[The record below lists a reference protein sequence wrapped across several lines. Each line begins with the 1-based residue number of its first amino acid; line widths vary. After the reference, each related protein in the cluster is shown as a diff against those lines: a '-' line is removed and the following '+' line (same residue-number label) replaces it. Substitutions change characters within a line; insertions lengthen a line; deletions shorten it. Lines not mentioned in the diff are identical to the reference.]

1 MKCPS
6 CGADNAAGL
15 RFCKRCWRSFEEERR
30 EAPRP
35 AAPPAKRETPPSRRP
50 LFGVPYA
57 EDDDADTGERGVD
70 WVAPPLGALAPVAG
84 QVHSDA
90 RDGAEKPYGEAEAG
104 PSPRAVLSFVLGLL
118 SIVLFCLSFIT
129 VPIDLS
135 ALVLGLS
142 ELKAINGGV
151 RPRAGRGFAVAG
163 VVLSAFALVV
173 KVFLFFT

>member
-1 MKCPS
+1 
-6 CGADNAAGL
+6 
-15 RFCKRCWRSFEEERR
+15 
-30 EAPRP
+30 
-35 AAPPAKRETPPSRRP
+35 
-50 LFGVPYA
+50 VPYA
-57 EDDDADTGERGVD
+57 EEPRPESAERGDDWVLAPPGAMGPVAARVRRDARGGADDMLAGDAD
-70 WVAPPLGALAPVAG
+70 
-84 QVHSDA
+84 
-90 RDGAEKPYGEAEAG
+90 AG

-142 ELKAINGGV
+142 ELKAINGGI

-163 VVLSAFALVV
+163 VLLSAFALVV